1 MNNTNNTKAV
11 IYARVSSKEQEE
23 TGYSLPSQERLL
35 KDYGERKDFKIV
47 KMFIIAESASG
58 AKERKVFAEMM
69 EYMKRNKIPIL
80 LCEKVDRITRNFKE
94 AVAVN
99 DWLEEDTT
107 RSVHFVKQNLIIHKN
122 AKSDEKFRWD
132 IEIVLAKKFIANL
145 SEEVKKG
152 QKEKLAQGGFP
163 TRPPVGYKTIGEKGH
178 KIHVINENQ
187 APIVKRMFELY
198 STGNY
203 SLNALVDT
211 MHKEGLR
218 SNDGGK
224 IGKSRMHKHL
234 SNPFYYG
241 KMCWNNELYDGRH
254 EPLISKELFNV
265 VQAKLVRKTDNP
277 QYKTHM
283 PVFKA
288 KIKCEECGGVITW
301 ETQKGHWYGHCNHYK
316 KCSQK
321 TYVKQ
326 MGVEDQ
332 LFPHFDNTAPKN
344 ERVLNW
350 LIRAMKASHADEIDY
365 NTKKRESF
373 NRIINTSD
381 QRIEKTYI
389 DKIDGKMPATLCE
402 KVMKDATKEK
412 EDAIEALGKLSRSR
426 TAYFEA
432 GYAIHELA
440 LKANDIYKSK
450 KATTEDKR
458 ILLSYIFSNLTLNA
472 DKISP
477 NHTLAFKFLIEWMP
491 TLNRTFEL
499 LEKRSIKGKRDAFA
513 SPCPTLLR
521 R

>member
-1 MNNTNNTKAV
+1 METKLKTV
-11 IYARVSSKEQEE
+11 IYARVSSKDQED

-35 KDYGERKDFKIV
+35 RDHAERKNMTLA
-47 KMFIIAESASG
+47 KMFSIAESASG
-58 AKERKVFAEMM
+58 AKERKVFAEML
-69 EYMKRNKIPIL
+69 EYLKKNKIKVL

-94 AVAVN
+94 AVAIN
-99 DWLEEDTT
+99 DWLEEDET

-132 IEIVLAKKFIANL
+132 IEIVLAKKYIANL

-152 QKEKLAQGGFP
+152 QKEKIAQGWLP
-163 TRPPVGYKTIGEKGH
+163 TKPPIGYKTIGDKGH
-178 KIHVINENQ
+178 KIHVIDEEK
-187 APIVKRMFELY
+187 APLVRRMFELY

-203 SLNALVDT
+203 SLNALVDV
-211 MHKEGLR
+211 MNKEGLR
-218 SNDGGK
+218 NANGRK
-224 IGKSRMHKHL
+224 VIKSRIHENL
-234 SNPFYYG
+234 SDPFYYG
-241 KMCWNNELYDGRH
+241 KIRWNGQVYDGLQ
-254 EPLISKELFNV
+254 EPLITKELFDS
-265 VQAKLVRKTDNP
+265 VQAKLVRKITNP
-277 QYKTHM
+277 QYKIHL

-288 KIKCEECGGVITW
+288 KIKCDECGGTITW

-326 MGVEDQ
+326 TGVEDQ

-350 LIRAMKASHADEIDY
+350 LIRAMKESHADEIDY

-373 NRIINTSD
+373 NRIISTAD

-389 DKIDGKMPATLCE
+389 DKIDGKMPASLCE
-402 KVMKDATKEK
+402 KVIKDSTKEK
-412 EDAIEALGKLSRSR
+412 EDAIQGLGKLSQSR
-426 TAYFEA
+426 TAYYEA

-440 LKANDIYKSK
+440 LKAIEIYNSP
-450 KATTEDKR
+450 KAETEDKR
-458 ILLSYIFSNLTLNA
+458 LLLSYVFSNLELNA

-477 NHTLAFKFLIEWMP
+477 NYTLAFEFLQEWMP

-499 LEKRSIKGKRDAFA
+499 KELRSTKAKRDVSV

-521 R
+521 E